1 MAKRCKECWGL
12 NENPLL
18 KFCRNHMNMN
28 KQAKRAPIIQKA
40 YTINKVSKT
49 NKNTIAE
56 FSQKTKDEIKARD
69 KVCILTGNPIAE
81 YHHAF
86 FGAHD
91 ANFWPSRNDADQGV
105 WLSAKAHWII
115 HHSPDTKLARIYR
128 IKSILYLKKLSWKE
142 I

>member
-1 MAKRCKECWGL
+1 
-12 NENPLL
+12 
-18 KFCRNHMNMN
+18 MNMN

-86 FGAHD
+86 VGAHD
-91 ANFWPSRNDADQGV
+91 ANF
-105 WLSAKAHWII
+105 
-115 HHSPDTKLARIYR
+115 
-128 IKSILYLKKLSWKE
+128 
-142 I
+142 